1 MRSIVISYHLDVSP
15 RRVLHRNVHA
25 IVLAAGAG
33 RRLGGRKARLCIG
46 GETLLALHLR
56 SLHAA
61 GFAVTV
67 AVHPDDVA
75 LAPGVR
81 AVPSSAPDQAGS
93 LALALAALPADD
105 APVLVVPVDMLP
117 VAAETLARIVAAFVP
132 GVDAV
137 IPCFEER
144 RGHPPLLRRTLLRA
158 YDGGAPPLRDVLAA
172 MVRPPLLLETADPTV
187 VTDLDDAAAVLRAT
201 GSPPTFA

>member
-1 MRSIVISYHLDVSP
+1 MIRYHLDVSR
-15 RRVLHRNVHA
+15 RRVLHRGVHA

-33 RRLGGRKARLCIG
+33 RRLGGRKARLCVG

-56 SLHAA
+56 SLRAA
-61 GFAVTV
+61 GFAVTA
-67 AVHPDDVA
+67 AVHPDDLA
-75 LAPGVR
+75 LAAMVR
-81 AVPSSAPDQAGS
+81 AVPSTAPDQAGS

-105 APVLVVPVDMLP
+105 APVLVVPVDMVP
-117 VAAETLARIVAAFVP
+117 VSPDTLARIVAALAP

-137 IPCFEER
+137 IPCFEGR
-144 RGHPPLLRRTLLRA
+144 RGHPPMLRRTLLRA
-158 YDGGAPPLRDVLAA
+158 FDDGAPPLRDVLAA
-172 MVRPPLLLETADPTV
+172 MARPPLLLETADPTV